1 MFQFRVISKEEKN
14 SYLNIRPGETHIG
27 EMITCASSEDDMNG
41 LLQSETVRFV
51 LVGLPEDIGVR
62 ANGGIGGA
70 QTGWQ
75 PFLRAFLNIQE
86 TEFLSGRHFLLYGYL
101 QSSLTPDSD
110 ASADQETLRATTA
123 GIDDLVYPLIRKIV
137 AAGKIPVV
145 IGGGH
150 NNAYPLLKGAS
161 LALKQPLNAINTDAH
176 ADFRAIEGRHSG
188 NGFSYAFT
196 ESYLKNY
203 FALGLHEAY
212 NSREMMQA
220 MAAAESICSVYWED
234 IFMRRKMTWEEA
246 LQKAL
251 AHVSESFFGTELD
264 TDSIAHTLSSAESP
278 VGITEREAMRVL
290 YACGQSA
297 HAVYL
302 HLPEAIARRA
312 DGQINPLTGKLLS
325 YLVQA
330 FCKGVLERQCLI
342 GSKKN

>member
-1 MFQFRVISKEEKN
+1 MFQFQFITKAEKDT
-14 SYLNIRPGETHIG
+14 YLKIRPGETHLGQTIL
-27 EMITCASSEDDMNG
+27 CATDEKDIDD
-41 LLQSETVRFV
+41 LLQSDTVRFV
-51 LVGLPEDIGVR
+51 LLGLPEDIGVR

-86 TEFLSGRHFLLYGYL
+86 TTFLSGQHFLLYGHL
-101 QSSLTPDSD
+101 HNSLTPDSD
-110 ASADQETLRATTA
+110 APANSETLRAATA
-123 GIDDLVYPLIRKIV
+123 GIDELVFPHIRKIV

-150 NNAYPLLKGAS
+150 NNAYPILKGAS

-196 ESYLKNY
+196 EGYLKNY

-212 NSREMMQA
+212 NSREMTQT
-220 MAAAESICSVYWED
+220 MAAAGGTDSIYWED
-234 IFMRRKMTWEEA
+234 IFMRRKMSWEEA
-246 LQKAL
+246 IEKAL
-251 AHVSESFFGTELD
+251 AHVSEGFFGTELD
-264 TDSIAHTLSSAESP
+264 TDSIAHTLSSAETP
-278 VGITEREAMRVL
+278 VGITGREAMRVL
-290 YACGQSA
+290 YACGQSPQ
-297 HAVYL
+297 AVYL

-312 DGQINPLTGKLLS
+312 DGQTDPLAGKLLS

-330 FCKGVLERQCLI
+330 FCKGVLER
-342 GSKKN
+342 

>member
-1 MFQFRVISKEEKN
+1 MFQFRVISKEEKDN
-14 SYLNIRPGETHIG
+14 YLNIRPGETHIG
-27 EMITCASSEDDMNG
+27 EMITCASSEDEMED

-86 TEFLSGRHFLLYGYL
+86 TEFLSGRHFLLYGHL
-101 QSSLTPDSD
+101 HNRLTPGSD
-110 ASADQETLRATTA
+110 APADPETLRAATA
-123 GIDDLVYPLIRKIV
+123 GIDELVFPHIQKIV

-196 ESYLKNY
+196 EGYLKNY

-212 NSREMMQA
+212 NNREMMQA
-220 MAAAESICSVYWED
+220 MAAADGIDSIYWED
-234 IFMRRKMTWEEA
+234 IFMRRKMSWEKAIE
-246 LQKAL
+246 KAL
-251 AHVSESFFGTELD
+251 SHVSESFFGTELD
-264 TDSIAHTLSSAESP
+264 TDSIAHTLSSAETP

-290 YACGQSA
+290 YACGQSPQ
-297 HAVYL
+297 AVYM
-302 HLPEAIARRA
+302 HLPEAVARRA
-312 DGQINPLTGKLLS
+312 DGQTNPLAGKLLS

-330 FCKGVLERQCLI
+330 FCKGVLER
-342 GSKKN
+342 